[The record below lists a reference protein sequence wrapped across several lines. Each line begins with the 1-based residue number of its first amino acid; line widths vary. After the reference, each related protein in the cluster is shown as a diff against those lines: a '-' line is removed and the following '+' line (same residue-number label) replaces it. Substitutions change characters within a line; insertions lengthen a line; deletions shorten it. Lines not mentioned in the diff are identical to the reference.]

1 VNDQRYI
8 YQGYTLVDI
17 TPTGQTTYSPEREL
31 ERNQQRNW
39 ETVLQILGLRTQ
51 TEILFTET
59 LKDDVK
65 NFSPNFGINYTGQHK
80 IWTFKFAVDYAEIYR
95 DGADAYGLLKSDF
108 KITPIILNLSET
120 ARPELPIFY
129 TSGPWKNVYFNQ
141 VTT

>member
-31 ERNQQRNW
+31 ARNQQRNW

-51 TEILFTET
+51 TEILFTEIFQ
-59 LKDDVK
+59 DDVK
-65 NFSPNFGINYTGQHK
+65 NHSPNFGINYTGQHK